1 MTNYKDLGKVQIVNI
16 TSPKKIK
23 EKLDLYTMGKEDA
36 KKILSLAISEHIKR
50 TLYGLM
56 IKKTNVLLL
65 GATGCGKTH
74 IITALKKV
82 LDSLEIVHLTVD
94 AQKFS
99 EKNFANDLIE
109 NSNLQFKT
117 AENAVV
123 IIENLD
129 RITLN
134 VKTTKKSEFKNSLQ
148 NNLAQII
155 EGKEIKTNKGILNT
169 SNILFIATG
178 TFDSVDDKIN
188 NKPDNKLYDIL
199 TVEDLNEFGLN
210 NYLMRKFQK
219 VIAMPRLS
227 KEDIIA
233 ILKQRDKNPVATY
246 VRTFEQEGIEF
257 LIEEDALDQIAE
269 RSIKNGIGVSGVYVT
284 LTSLLT
290 EFYFEIDDLKKVKS
304 CIITKQTLDDGK
316 VKIIY
321 K

>member
-1 MTNYKDLGKVQIVNI
+1 MTNYKDLGKVQIVNV
-16 TSPKKIK
+16 TSPKQIK
-23 EKLDLYTMGKEDA
+23 EKLDLYTMGKDDA

-82 LDSLEIVHLTVD
+82 LDSLEIAHLTVD

-134 VKTTKKSEFKNSLQ
+134 AKTSKKSEFKNSLQ

-188 NKPDNKLYDIL
+188 NKLDNKLYDIL